1 MARNTLIFFIWPN
14 WKKKCFFLQ
23 DEIEKVQE
31 SQEKLTKMLN
41 KMRYN
46 NKEMKG
52 RINNLEGMMKA
63 LLEAQN
69 IRWQDEDDQEESE
82 EISPFGNY

>member
-1 MARNTLIFFIWPN
+1 M
-14 WKKKCFFLQ
+14 FLFTQ

>member
-1 MARNTLIFFIWPN
+1 MG
-14 WKKKCFFLQ
+14 FFLQ

>member
-1 MARNTLIFFIWPN
+1 
-14 WKKKCFFLQ
+14 
-23 DEIEKVQE
+23 
-31 SQEKLTKMLN
+31 
-41 KMRYN
+41 MRYN